1 MIQAIWT
8 GSRAIVSRIERTYGA
23 LMASYNMSW
32 SFTAPVYPLFL
43 LAAGLDLLQINL
55 VLATYFLTSFCFEV
69 PTGAVADVFG
79 RRISFLASCAVRA
92 AAFTLYF
99 FADSF
104 LVFLVAEAVD
114 AIGQTLASG
123 ALEAWAVD
131 AARRE
136 DGPPRTDRLLARG
149 FGVASAAMIV
159 SGLAGA
165 YLGSI
170 ALRIVWLA
178 GAAGFVATGAIAAV
192 TMREEWPPAGAPE
205 RVRAALGPQLWRG
218 VRTVARSPLLAG
230 IAGLT
235 ALGGFA
241 QMPVLHYWPVRI
253 DAVAGAPT
261 WVLGWAWVLFA
272 GLGLVGSQ
280 LVPRLVAT
288 WGRGGVATGVQLLRA
303 ASVLVAARAIGIRG
317 TVGGLAGHA
326 VGMGAMIPL
335 VSAWVNDQVEEAERA
350 TVLSVIAAAFTIGG
364 ASGLVVL
371 GVVAR
376 TAGIAAAWTAAAFV
390 FVGCAVGFA
399 CLARAQR
406 PGMAGG
412 KVRGRSDASA
422 QSAPSPQ

>member
-1 MIQAIWT
+1 MIATIWT

-43 LAAGLDLLQINL
+43 LGAGLDLLQINL
-55 VLATYFLTSFCFEV
+55 VLATYFVTAFCFEV

-79 RRISFLASCAVRA
+79 RRVAFLASCVVRA
-92 AAFTLYF
+92 GAFTLYF

-104 LVFLVAEAVD
+104 VVFLVAEAVD
-114 AIGQTLASG
+114 AVGQTLASG

-136 DGPPRTDRLLARG
+136 GGPPRTDRLLARG

-192 TMREEWPPAGAPE
+192 WMREEWPPAGAPE

-218 VRTVARSPLLAG
+218 VRTVARSPLLTA
-230 IAGLT
+230 IAALT

-241 QMPVLHYWPVRI
+241 QMPVLHYWPVRL
-253 DAVAGAPT
+253 DATGAPT
-261 WVLGWAWVLFA
+261 WLLGWAWVLFT

-288 WGRGGVATGVQLLRA
+288 WGRGGVAAGAELLRA
-303 ASVLVAARAIGIRG
+303 ASVAIAARAVGVRG
-317 TVGGLAGHA
+317 TVGGVAGHA

-335 VSAWVNDQVEEAERA
+335 VSAWVNDQVEAADRA
-350 TVLSVIAAAFTIGG
+350 TVLSVNAAAFTIGG
-364 ASGLVVL
+364 ATGLVVL
-371 GVVAR
+371 GLVAR
-376 TAGIAAAWTAAAFV
+376 TTDVATAWTVAALV
-390 FVGCAVGFA
+390 FVACAVGFA
-399 CLARAQR
+399 CVARAQR

-412 KVRGRSDASA
+412 NVRGSSEAST
-422 QSAPSPQ
+422 QSAPSSQ